1 MVKVLVLYYSSYGHV
16 EQMAR
21 AQAEGAQ
28 RVADAQ
34 VTVKR
39 VPELVSRDFLDQT
52 GPLWARHADRKQARG
67 RNLDLTMICAARFDN
82 PCKIVKDPP
91 APSGLGLSGART
103 RSMSNESM
111 ALALDARHRPIEISA
126 RRWSSSDA
134 AWSGFPVECHVLGPR
149 GRLNEFG
156 IDYTLLGLCVKGR
169 GTLRVDDGKSGQR
182 VRSLPGRFTIPGSG
196 FEQRPLPWTGT
207 RRAPATPRGIVLSA
221 TQARRVRDYV
231 YEHLGS
237 DISLSELASQAGLSP
252 HYFSLLFKRAFGV
265 SPYRYVLSARIH
277 RAKRLLGE
285 RKMAISEIALELGF
299 ADQSHF
305 SKVFKTFVGSAPGQ
319 YRSLSEFQ
327 RHQLYPI

>member
-1 MVKVLVLYYSSYGHV
+1 
-16 EQMAR
+16 
-21 AQAEGAQ
+21 
-28 RVADAQ
+28 
-34 VTVKR
+34 
-39 VPELVSRDFLDQT
+39 
-52 GPLWARHADRKQARG
+52 
-67 RNLDLTMICAARFDN
+67 
-82 PCKIVKDPP
+82 
-91 APSGLGLSGART
+91 
-103 RSMSNESM
+103 MSNESM

-182 VRSLPGRFTIPGSG
+182 VRSLPGRFTILGSG
-196 FEQRPLPWTGT
+196 FEQRPLAWTGT

-221 TQARRVRDYV
+221 MQARRVRDYV
-231 YEHLGS
+231 CEHLGS

-319 YRSLSEFQ
+319 YRSLS
-327 RHQLYPI
+327 